1 MAGIC
6 SGYVVAAD
14 QKGISSDTDL
24 VSFQENGAELHGKA
38 GQAPLRT
45 PEGRLVVD
53 GEMNINGDTPP
64 DSYQIV
70 KGGVLNMSGGA
81 IVNKLVV
88 NGSSSTVNIDN
99 GAVREGASVYNG
111 RININRGVVDNL
123 KGVGL
128 GLGIGAVGGEYDFT
142 GAVAHV
148 TESTIS
154 GVGEGVVVGSFSSAT
169 LSDTNVSASRD
180 VSGNADGLRLAAGKL
195 ILQRNSYVESEKI
208 GVKVIDYS
216 VSVKPPEGAILSSH
230 LTVDNST
237 IRALDGASIV
247 VEANTDDTNITLQNN
262 STLLSST
269 NTLLDVT
276 GSAPVNFR
284 VDHSNLTGNLLA
296 TENSNLNITLQNHAQ
311 LTGDIVNSNTLAI
324 NSGAHWQMVGN
335 SSVNSLAMD
344 GGRVSF
350 AEEGFYQLSLKS
362 LSGSGVFSMRVDLD
376 AGQGDLINIAGQANG
391 DFGLQVENTGVEVV
405 TPDLAPLRVVHTE
418 GGDARFNLL
427 GGRVDLG
434 AYSYLLEKQGNDWF
448 IVGEGKTISPSTKTA
463 LALFNAAPV
472 IWMSELS
479 TLRSRM
485 GEVRSSGQGG
495 GWIRGYGNRFNATTS
510 DGVDYRQKQSGLS
523 FGADAP
529 VPVASGQL
537 LLGLMG
543 GYSKSDLDL
552 SRGTTGTVKSYYV
565 GAYGT
570 WLSED
575 GYYLDGVLKLNRFR
589 NASDVLMTD
598 ASKAKGDY
606 DNSAFGGSLEFGKH
620 IQLGDDW
627 FLEPFAQLA
636 AVHVQGDRYRM
647 DNGLQAKND
656 RTQSVLGKVG
666 GTAGRSIPLKDGG
679 LLQPYVRLAAAHEFS
694 RSNDVKVN
702 DTRFDNNLFGSRAE
716 VGAGVAVSL
725 SERLQVHADFDYM
738 KGKHVEQP
746 WGANVGLRFA
756 F

>member
-1 MAGIC
+1 MMGVC
-6 SGYVVAAD
+6 SGYASAS
-14 QKGISSDTDL
+14 QQGISTFSEPVPILIKSADPNQTPRRGT
-24 VSFQENGAELHGKA
+24 VKIGGKVFEVIII
-38 GQAPLRT
+38 
-45 PEGRLVVD
+45 EGERKDID
-53 GEMNINGDTPP
+53 GSTPP
-64 DSYQIV
+64 ESYSLAP
-70 KGGVLNMSGGA
+70 GSTLNMSGGA
-81 IVNKLVV
+81 IVDLILA
-88 NGSSSTVNIDN
+88 NGSTATLNINN
-99 GAVREGASVYNG
+99 GMVREGVYLYESQANIKHG
-111 RININRGVVDNL
+111 NINSSTGTGLTAGINVDSLKGAVINVSESTVSGRGVGISAGPLTTMNLSGVDVFAYT
-123 KGVGL
+123 KDSEAE
-128 GLGIGAVGGEYDFT
+128 GIRVVGG
-142 GAVAHV
+142 
-148 TESTIS
+148 
-154 GVGEGVVVGSFSSAT
+154 
-169 LSDTNVSASRD
+169 D
-180 VSGNADGLRLAAGKL
+180 VL
-195 ILQRNSYVESEKI
+195 LQKGSYVESDKAGI
-208 GVKVIDYS
+208 AVIDDLRYLPTS
-216 VSVKPPEGAILSSH
+216 FLMH
-230 LTVDNST
+230 NRLTIDNST
-237 IRALDGASIV
+237 VRALDGAAIV
-247 VEANTDDTNITLQNN
+247 VDTDSDRVDTDITLQNN

-276 GSAPVNFR
+276 GSALVNFR
-284 VDHSNLTGNLLA
+284 VDNSNLTGNLLV

-324 NSGAHWQMVGN
+324 NSGAHWQMVGD

-350 AEEGFYQLSLKS
+350 AEQGFYQLSLKS

-376 AGQGDLINIAGQANG
+376 AGQGDLINVAGQANG

-448 IVGEGKTISPSTKTA
+448 IVGDGKTISPSTKTA

-495 GWIRGYGNRFNATTS
+495 GWIRGYGNRFNASTS

-606 DNSAFGGSLEFGKH
+606 DNSAFGGSVEFGKH
-620 IQLGDDW
+620 IKLGDDW

-636 AVHVQGDRYRM
+636 AVQVQGDRYRM